1 MGRVRPEIVKRT
13 ARELLEKYRKA
24 FTTDFEHNKQ
34 MVMKLTNVKSKK
46 LRNKI
51 EQLKARGIEFKITSM
66 PIGVCVVYELES
78 VRYKPEIP
86 LV

>member
-24 FTTDFEHNKQ
+24 FTNDFEHNKQ
-34 MVMKLTNVKSKK
+34 MVMKLTTVKSKK

-51 EQLKARGIEFKITSM
+51 AGYITHLAKREE
-66 PIGVCVVYELES
+66 VL
-78 VRYKPEIP
+78 
-86 LV
+86 